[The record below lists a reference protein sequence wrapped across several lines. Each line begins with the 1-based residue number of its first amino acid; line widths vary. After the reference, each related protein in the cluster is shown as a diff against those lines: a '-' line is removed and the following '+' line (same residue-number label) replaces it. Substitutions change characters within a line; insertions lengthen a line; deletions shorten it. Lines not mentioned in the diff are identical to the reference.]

1 MRRFLWILAVLCLLL
16 PMGVRAEEAK
26 EPTAEEIGQQL
37 FDKFDF
43 SGMDNLLEEIFPD
56 EKLSFMD
63 TLTSVLSGDTELTF
77 GLIIDFVTDQF
88 AYELQS
94 SRGSLIH
101 ILLLVIVAAVFS
113 NFSSVFK
120 STQVA
125 EISFFMLYMLLI
137 TICLNNFRILADA
150 AATNLATLIQFMK
163 LLGPIYF
170 LAVGMATGS
179 MSSVSFYQIVLLLV
193 FLAEMIVLHF
203 LIPVTQIY
211 FMMKI
216 LGELSPEV
224 PLTKFAEFLETV
236 VSWTLKTLMAGI
248 VGFNVIQG
256 MIAPA
261 IDSVKR
267 SILLRGGESI
277 PIIGNAIGGVTEVVI
292 GTAVLIKNGIGVV
305 GMIICLMICL
315 TPIIQMAITSLL
327 YQLLSALI
335 QPISDKRFVNCVS
348 SMADGTKLLLKVMV
362 TTGILFMLT
371 IAVVASSTG
380 GS

>member
-1 MRRFLWILAVLCLLL
+1 M
-16 PMGVRAEEAK
+16 AE
-26 EPTAEEIGQQL
+26 
-37 FDKFDF
+37 
-43 SGMDNLLEEIFPD
+43 
-56 EKLSFMD
+56 
-63 TLTSVLSGDTELTF
+63 
-77 GLIIDFVTDQF
+77 
-88 AYELQS
+88 
-94 SRGSLIH
+94 
-101 ILLLVIVAAVFS
+101 LLV
-113 NFSSVFK
+113 
-120 STQVA
+120 
-125 EISFFMLYMLLI
+125 
-137 TICLNNFRILADA
+137 LN
-150 AATNLATLIQFMK
+150 
-163 LLGPIYF
+163 
-170 LAVGMATGS
+170 
-179 MSSVSFYQIVLLLV
+179 
-193 FLAEMIVLHF
+193 F

-305 GMIICLMICL
+305 GMIICLLACL
-315 TPIIQMAITSLL
+315 TPIVQMALTSLM

-348 SMADGTKLLLKVMV
+348 SVADGTKLLLKIMV
-362 TTGILFMLT
+362 TTGLLFMLT
-371 IAVVASSTG
+371 IAVVASTTG
-380 GS
+380 G

>member
-1 MRRFLWILAVLCLLL
+1 MRRYIWIIVAIFLLL
-16 PMGVRAEEAK
+16 PMSVAAEESK
-26 EPTAEEIGQQL
+26 EPSADEIGKHL
-37 FDKFDF
+37 FEKFDF
-43 SGMDNLLEEIFPD
+43 SEMDKLLDEMFPN
-56 EKLSFMD
+56 EKMDFTD
-63 TLTSVLSGDTELTF
+63 TLTSILSGDTKLSF
-77 GLIIDFVTDQF
+77 HLIVDFVTDQF
-88 AYELQS
+88 IYELQS
-94 SRGSLIH
+94 SKESIIH
-101 ILLLVIVAAVFS
+101 ILVLVIVAAIFS

-137 TICLNNFRILADA
+137 TLCLNNFRILADA
-150 AATNLATLIQFMK
+150 AATNLGMLIEFMK
-163 LLGPIYF
+163 LLGPVYF

-179 MSSVSFYQIVLLLV
+179 MSSVAFYQVVLLLI
-193 FLAEMIVLHF
+193 FLAEMIVLNF

-236 VSWTLKTLMAGI
+236 ISWTLKTLMAGI

-277 PIIGNAIGGVTEVVI
+277 PIIGNAIGGVSEVVI

-305 GMIICLMICL
+305 GMIICLMVCL
-315 TPIIQMAITSLL
+315 TPIIQMAITSLM
-327 YQLLSALI
+327 YQLLSAII

-348 SMADGTKLLLKVMV
+348 SVADGTKLLLKVMV
-362 TTGILFMLT
+362 TTGLLFMLT
-371 IAVVASSTG
+371 IAVVASTTG
-380 GS
+380 G

>member
-1 MRRFLWILAVLCLLL
+1 MRKMLWILIALCLLL
-16 PMGVRAEEAK
+16 PMTVVAEESK
-26 EPTAEEIGQQL
+26 EPTAEEIGENL
-37 FDKFDF
+37 FEQFDF
-43 SGMDNLLEEIFPD
+43 SEMDNLLEEIFPD

-63 TLTSVLSGDTELTF
+63 TLISVLSGDTKLSF
-77 GLIIDFVTDQF
+77 NLIIDFVTDQF

-94 SRGSLIH
+94 SRGSIIH

-150 AATNLATLIQFMK
+150 AATNLGTLIQFMK

-179 MSSVSFYQIVLLLV
+179 MSSVSFYQIVLLLI
-193 FLAEMIVLHF
+193 FLAEMVVLNF

-305 GMIICLMICL
+305 GMIICLMVCL

>member
-1 MRRFLWILAVLCLLL
+1 MRRMLWILLLICLFFPLQ
-16 PMGVRAEEAK
+16 VTAAEKK
-26 EPTAEEIGQQL
+26 EPTAEEIGEQL
-37 FDKFDF
+37 FEKFDF
-43 SGMDNLLEEIFPD
+43 SEMDELIDEMFPN
-56 EKLSFMD
+56 EKLDFMD
-63 TLTSVLSGDTELTF
+63 TLTSILSGDTKMSF
-77 GLIIDFVTDQF
+77 DLIINFVKDQF
-88 AYELQS
+88 TYELES
-94 SRGSLIH
+94 SKGSLIQ
-101 ILLLVIVAAVFS
+101 ILLLVIAAAIFS

-137 TICLNNFRILADA
+137 TLCLNNFRILAQA
-150 AATNLATLIQFMK
+150 ASKNLGMLIEFMK

-179 MSSVSFYQIVLLLV
+179 MSSVSFYQVVLLLI
-193 FLAEMIVLHF
+193 FLAELLVLNF

-305 GMIICLMICL
+305 GMIICLLACL
-315 TPIIQMAITSLL
+315 TPIVQMALTSLM

-348 SMADGTKLLLKVMV
+348 SVADGTKLLLKIMV
-362 TTGILFMLT
+362 TTGLLFMLT
-371 IAVVASSTG
+371 VAVVASTTG
-380 GS
+380 G